1 MKINKVDGSVSFT
14 DGSIDP
20 AMDKAAFLR
29 SPLGSKSEQ
38 WFVNGT
44 FETYRFLPE
53 PGIVA
58 TTDFR
63 DGRLLNVSILF
74 SMQDDSENNVSVEH
88 ERQRKLKHDAWLRG
102 SLGDPP
108 YRYNWGHVS
117 SDFYHQHC
125 ESDIMVVY
133 ES

>member
-1 MKINKVDGSVSFT
+1 MKINEADGTISFAG
-14 DGSIDP
+14 GSIDP
-20 AMDKAAFLR
+20 SMDKAAFLE
-29 SPLGSKSEQ
+29 SPLGSKSVQ

-63 DGRLLNVSILF
+63 DGRLLNVSIF
-74 SMQDDSENNVSVEH
+74 FGMQDDSEDNVSVEH
-88 ERQRKLKHDAWLRG
+88 ERQRKLKHDEWLRAT
-102 SLGDPP
+102 LGDPP